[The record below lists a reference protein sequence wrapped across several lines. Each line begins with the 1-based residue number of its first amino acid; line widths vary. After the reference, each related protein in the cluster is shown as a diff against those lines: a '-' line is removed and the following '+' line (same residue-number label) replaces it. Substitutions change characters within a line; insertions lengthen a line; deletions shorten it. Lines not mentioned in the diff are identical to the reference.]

1 VRLSVKRVDLQ
12 DHIQDHIY
20 ELVVR
25 CCTGISQDVK
35 RIIEN
40 ALEKESNPT
49 ARSMMQAM
57 LDNVQLA
64 QEKNKPFCQSPG
76 FPTVYVTFGD
86 GVQLGN
92 IKELFAEALVMA
104 TKNGYMRPSMVHPLT
119 RRNPG
124 DNSGERVPNF
134 EFDYAPGREFLDIVL
149 SFKGCGAELGNA
161 MRVFTPA
168 QLGKDYSGLKRF
180 VLETVIKAGG
190 VPCPPVGLGIG
201 IGGQMDVACKL
212 SRRAISI
219 RRWDDSN
226 PDSLYSGLESELLQ
240 AVNSLGIGPAGTGGD
255 TTALAVKIEGSA
267 THTAIA
273 PVAINF
279 HCWAARRAGIR
290 IYPDGKRE
298 EIL

>member
-1 VRLSVKRVDLQ
+1 MIMESKDLYSE
-12 DHIQDHIY
+12 IY
-20 ELVVR
+20 DLVVK
-25 CCTGISQDVK
+25 CCRDISPDVK

-40 ALEKESNPT
+40 AIEKESSPT

-57 LDNVQLA
+57 LDDVKLA
-64 QEKNKPFCQSPG
+64 QEKDKPLCQSPG
-76 FPTVYVTFGD
+76 FPAVYITFGD
-86 GVQLGN
+86 KVRPGN
-92 IKELFAEALVMA
+92 IKELFAKALVTA

-119 RRNPG
+119 RKNPG

-134 EFDYAPGREFLDIVL
+134 EFDYIPEQEFLDIIL

-161 MRVFTPA
+161 MKVFTTA

-180 VLETVIKAGG
+180 VLETVTKAGG
-190 VPCPPVGLGIG
+190 VPCPPIALGIG
-201 IGGQMDVACKL
+201 IGGQMDVACRL
-212 SRRAISI
+212 SRRAVST
-219 RRWDDSN
+219 RRWDDTN
-226 PDSLYSGLESELLQ
+226 PDCLYASLESELLQ
-240 AVNSLGIGPAGTGGD
+240 AINRLGIGPAGTGGD

-279 HCWAARRAGIR
+279 HCWTARRAGIR